1 MHFSVSCRQIEAL
14 TVDVLSAPITAS
26 RLAEVKTSLEG
37 VPPVRFDLARQVRVF
52 EPYLQY
58 VELSLSGAAI
68 QRHRM
73 AIPTSIQKLGG
84 SKDLEIRLR
93 TTFELIEKGRKLS
106 SKPLEDALNEIRK
119 NFTPSWR
126 RIKRR
131 WSQSKMHF
139 PMSIGRRPIANSE
152 LLGRASY
159 RIQ

>member
-1 MHFSVSCRQIEAL
+1 
-14 TVDVLSAPITAS
+14 
-26 RLAEVKTSLEG
+26 
-37 VPPVRFDLARQVRVF
+37 
-52 EPYLQY
+52 
-58 VELSLSGAAI
+58 
-68 QRHRM
+68 M

-131 WSQSKMHF
+131 WSQSKMHS
-139 PMSIGRRPIANSE
+139 PMWIGRRPIANSE
-152 LLGRASY
+152 LLGRVSC